1 MTGPDREEVRR
12 EAFRSAAAAVDRFLD
27 RVGDPVPEAIRDIGT
42 AGWDRFRSELAR
54 VVDLNLEMVRNA
66 FGLYGALIG
75 PESLTPN
82 HDATTLK
89 LSPSMPGSEASGVL
103 WLHNFDEDPTA
114 VTDLTGSPLSGPDG
128 RRIDQPTWTFIPASV
143 SVPAGTAVPV
153 LVGVEIPPG
162 TDQGSY
168 RAVLSTAG
176 HPAEPIEVRV
186 DVVSAE
192 PVAHDSW

>member
-27 RVGDPVPEAIRDIGT
+27 RVGDPVPEAIRDIGA
-42 AGWDRFRSELAR
+42 AGWDRFRAELAR

-66 FGLYGALIG
+66 FGLYGSVIG
-75 PESLTPN
+75 PEMLTPDR
-82 HDATTLK
+82 DATTLK
-89 LSPSMPGSEASGVL
+89 LSPAMPGSGASGVL
-103 WLHNFDEDPTA
+103 WLHNFDEDPMA

-128 RRIDQPTWTFIPASV
+128 GRIDQPTWTFSPGSV

-162 TDQGSY
+162 TVHGTY
-168 RAVLSTAG
+168 RAMVSTAD

-186 DVVSAE
+186 DVVSEE